1 MLNTN
6 FLIRMLEAN
15 CTADLEMKKYQH
27 KECTESAIKH
37 HN

>member
-15 CTADLEMKKYQH
+15 CTADLEMKNIN
-27 KECTESAIKH
+27 IK
-37 HN
+37 NALNQL